1 MQDALQREPARN
13 GGRAVNIDPLPA
25 PASLSSAGEVEAGT
39 TVGGGGPNEGVLGM
53 LAGSELATTGIDR
66 SKALPLTSNRPSM
79 IVPQSEVVVNFCRRV
94 ADQIISSDVTA
105 FFAHGKG
112 SYWCISNLW
121 MCSATIAIICTSTA
135 SVFSVLDAHATH
147 HLGTGIPHF
156 VPIITAFLL
165 LLVEF
170 LTQAFTIS

>member
-1 MQDALQREPARN
+1 MALISRRKEEICGMQSGQDPTEEPKST
-13 GGRAVNIDPLPA
+13 LCPA

-79 IVPQSEVVVNFCRRV
+79 IVPQSEVVRAYSRYF
-94 ADQIISSDVTA
+94 
-105 FFAHGKG
+105 
-112 SYWCISNLW
+112 
-121 MCSATIAIICTSTA
+121 
-135 SVFSVLDAHATH
+135 DAHATH